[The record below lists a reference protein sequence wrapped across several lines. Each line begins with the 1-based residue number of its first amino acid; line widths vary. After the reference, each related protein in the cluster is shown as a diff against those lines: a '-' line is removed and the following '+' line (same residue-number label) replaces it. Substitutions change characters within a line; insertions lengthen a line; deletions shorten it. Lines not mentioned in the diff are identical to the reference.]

1 MGPIQAS
8 LNQLTLSA
16 LGAVGGLAHGIK
28 GTFNKPVAPGKA
40 ETPAPKTET
49 TSGMGNIAKVGRNY
63 ANKGL
68 RSYEAATKAI
78 EAGNDAIVQKAR
90 SKYSPVATRL
100 EQIKAA
106 SSLSVTDDK
115 GGSK

>member
-8 LNQLTLSA
+8 LNQLNLSV
-16 LGAVGGLAHGIK
+16 LGAVGGLAHGIS
-28 GTFNKPVAPGKA
+28 GTFAKPIKAGKGQS
-40 ETPAPKTET
+40 PAAKSET
-49 TSGMGNIAKVGRNY
+49 TSGMGNIAKIGRNY

-68 RSYEAATKAI
+68 RSYEAAAKSV

-90 SKYSPVATRL
+90 SKYNPVANRL